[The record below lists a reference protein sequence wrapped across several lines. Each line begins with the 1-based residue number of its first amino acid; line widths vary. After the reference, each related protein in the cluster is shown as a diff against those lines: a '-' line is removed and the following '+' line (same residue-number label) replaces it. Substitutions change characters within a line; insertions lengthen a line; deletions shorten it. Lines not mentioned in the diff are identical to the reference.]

1 MSASDSKITMSED
14 GTIAVPEVP
23 LSGTASM
30 VLSASDRT
38 VPAVGGA
45 GSPYTT
51 GTGNGSDF
59 TETPLKTYESFDDMD
74 LPDDLARGIYAYGF
88 EKPSSI
94 QSVAIVPMKERR
106 DILAQSQSG
115 TGKTG
120 TFVIGSLSCVDP
132 KINAPQVLV
141 ISPVRELAQQ
151 TEKVANQI
159 GNYMGLKTLA
169 AVGGTQVRSDIAA
182 LREGA
187 QFITGTP
194 GRIYDLIRRGDFKL
208 DHMKY
213 IILDEADQMLEDL
226 FEEQIKCIL
235 SFKFPATTRIA
246 LFSATISSEV
256 IEISDKFLENPIRI
270 LLPADQVT
278 LSGIKQYYV
287 NVEREDWKFEVLT
300 DIYQHLAI
308 NQALIYVNKRQ
319 KAEWLASKMR
329 DAGFTLEC
337 IHGEMDV
344 GERKKRM
351 QDFRSGGVRVLIS
364 TDLLA
369 RGIDVQQVSVVIN
382 YELPLQRENYIH
394 RIGRSGR
401 YARKGIAINL
411 LLNDEMAMKEDI
423 ERAYSTSI
431 VELPS
436 DIAALGK

>member
-1 MSASDSKITMSED
+1 MSATEST
-14 GTIAVPEVP
+14 
-23 LSGTASM
+23 TA
-30 VLSASDRT
+30 A
-38 VPAVGGA
+38 GGA
-45 GSPYTT
+45 GVEL
-51 GTGNGSDF
+51 
-59 TETPLKTYESFDDMD
+59 TETPLKTYESFDEME
-74 LPDDLARGIYAYGF
+74 LPDELARGIYAYGF

-94 QSVAIVPMKERR
+94 QSIAIVPMKEHR

-141 ISPVRELAQQ
+141 LSPVRELAQQ
-151 TEKVANQI
+151 TEKVASQI
-159 GNYMGLKTLA
+159 GHYMGLKTLA
-169 AVGGTQVRSDIAA
+169 AVGGTQVRADIGA
-182 LREGA
+182 LRDGA
-187 QFITGTP
+187 QFVVGTP

-208 DHMKY
+208 EHMQY

-235 SFKFPATTRIA
+235 GFKFPATTRIA
-246 LFSATISSEV
+246 LFSATMSTEV
-256 IEISDKFLENPIRI
+256 VEIADRFLQNPVRI

-278 LSGIKQYYV
+278 LNGIKQYYV
-287 NVEREDWKFEVLT
+287 EVEREDWKFDVLT
-300 DIYQHLAI
+300 DIYQHLTI

-319 KAEWLASKMR
+319 KAEWLAQKMR

-344 GERKKRM
+344 AERKKRM
-351 QDFRSGGVRVLIS
+351 HDFRSGGVRVLIS

-401 YARKGIAINL
+401 FARKGIAINL
-411 LLNDEMAMKEDI
+411 LLRDEMPMKQDI
-423 ERAYSTSI
+423 EKAYSTSI
-431 VELPS
+431 DELPS
-436 DIAALGK
+436 DIAALSK